1 MAKIAANGASVVP
14 GETNVTKLPGVSVCR
29 GGRGRSVTLTS
40 MSVPQIHL
48 YAAPTKYA
56 RISRGPTHVLA
67 GMVSNWWIINAK
79 VGFYFELGVDNFL
92 AILYLSIYV
101 LIMSKYIHNT
111 QWNHF
116 YTCM

>member
-1 MAKIAANGASVVP
+1 MAKIAAKCASVVL

-67 GMVSNWWIINAK
+67 GMVSSWWIINAK
-79 VGFYFELGVDNFL
+79 VGIYFQIRRRQFFGNSIFVYLCFDNVK
-92 AILYLSIYV
+92 IY
-101 LIMSKYIHNT
+101 S
-111 QWNHF
+111 
-116 YTCM
+116 

>member
-79 VGFYFELGVDNFL
+79 VGFYFKLGVDNFL
-92 AILYLSIYV
+92 AILYYFVYLCFDNVKIY
-101 LIMSKYIHNT
+101 S
-111 QWNHF
+111 
-116 YTCM
+116 